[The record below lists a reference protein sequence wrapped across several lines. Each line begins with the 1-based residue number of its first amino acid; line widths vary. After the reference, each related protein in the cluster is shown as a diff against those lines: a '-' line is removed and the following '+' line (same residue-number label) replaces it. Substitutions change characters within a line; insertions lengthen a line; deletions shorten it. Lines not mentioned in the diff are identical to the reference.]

1 QGVDVWLNTPARPQE
16 ASGTSGMKAAMN
28 GVMQFSV
35 LDGWW
40 VEGYR
45 KGAGWA
51 LPMKNTYADARYQ
64 DELDAAL
71 LYRTIEE
78 QIVPL
83 YYDRGPDGIPHGW
96 VAAMKN
102 CVADIAAHFTTNR
115 MLTDYQERYYDKL

>member
-1 QGVDVWLNTPARPQE
+1 
-16 ASGTSGMKAAMN
+16 MKAAMN

-51 LPMKNTYADARYQ
+51 LPMKRTYEDPRYQ

-78 QIVPL
+78 EIVPL
-83 YYDRGPDGIPHGW
+83 YYDRGKTAFPTAG
-96 VAAMKN
+96 
-102 CVADIAAHFTTNR
+102 
-115 MLTDYQERYYDKL
+115 

>member
-1 QGVDVWLNTPARPQE
+1 MFLANYDMDIARRMVQGVDVWLNTPTRPQE

-51 LPMKNTYADARYQ
+51 LPMKRTYEDPRYQ
-64 DELDAAL
+64 TNSM
-71 LYRTIEE
+71 RRFST
-78 QIVPL
+78 
-83 YYDRGPDGIPHGW
+83 GPSRRKSFRSI
-96 VAAMKN
+96 
-102 CVADIAAHFTTNR
+102 TTGGK
-115 MLTDYQERYYDKL
+115 TAFPTAG